1 MNIQIHKVD
10 ETDREKL
17 RRFYL
22 LTITDT
28 FAKNG
33 INDPEG
39 IIGEVDHQMEIFN
52 HPGDLLFLAT
62 KDGEFIGTIAY
73 GTMNTTVSN
82 SIPNNLQHLK
92 EIKSV
97 YVHPEFQNRG
107 IGSQLWHTIIDQLK
121 KNAVEEV
128 CLDSGYKISQQFWKK
143 KIGEPTFFMKDY
155 WGEGEH
161 QMVWVFRITD
171 VL

>member
-62 KDGEFIGTIAY
+62 NDGEFIGTIAY

-82 SIPNNLQHLK
+82 NIPNNLQHLK
-92 EIKSV
+92 EIKGV